1 MKKRRA
7 KKGQRKSVK
16 DRSNSTQSAQ
26 PPRAPGVKFSAAQ
39 LVRKAGE
46 CVDACQQEL
55 AVQFYRRALAMEPQN
70 TTIMDALA
78 ELLAELQLED
88 EAKQLLEASCQ
99 LAPNSNPAKWMYLAQ
114 VTCDGSQALVC
125 YQSGIKLLQA
135 EMAGLQAAQNT
146 EELATI
152 NNQLCAA
159 FCAVAGLY
167 MTDLCEEEVAE
178 AQCEQCL
185 SEALKHD
192 PNSPEPYQGMAN
204 LRMSQSRPED
214 AAQMLDGAVQ
224 RLATCVGEDGRSTMT
239 FEFRMESSKL
249 LIEVQKFEH
258 ASTVVQGLLQEDD
271 ENVELWY
278 LLGYCYFH
286 LKEYLDARQ
295 VLSTAHQMFEKLRKF
310 HTRDKI
316 PFPYEPQWQVVRELL
331 AQASAEAEK
340 IEGQEEGADEM
351 ET

>member
-1 MKKRRA
+1 
-7 KKGQRKSVK
+7 
-16 DRSNSTQSAQ
+16 
-26 PPRAPGVKFSAAQ
+26 VKFSAAQ

-135 EMAGLQAAQNT
+135 EMTGLQAAQASCVSVLLLPLVTQCLPLQNT

-167 MTDLCEEEVAE
+167 MTDL
-178 AQCEQCL
+178 
-185 SEALKHD
+185 
-192 PNSPEPYQGMAN
+192 
-204 LRMSQSRPED
+204 
-214 AAQMLDGAVQ
+214 
-224 RLATCVGEDGRSTMT
+224 
-239 FEFRMESSKL
+239 
-249 LIEVQKFEH
+249 
-258 ASTVVQGLLQEDD
+258 
-271 ENVELWY
+271 W
-278 LLGYCYFH
+278 
-286 LKEYLDARQ
+286 
-295 VLSTAHQMFEKLRKF
+295 
-310 HTRDKI
+310 
-316 PFPYEPQWQVVRELL
+316 
-331 AQASAEAEK
+331 
-340 IEGQEEGADEM
+340 
-351 ET
+351 